1 MKYSLICIYE
11 IAFKLKF
18 IKEMSL
24 PRAFFEFNKGFQFEV
39 FLRKTKW
46 DIIVGNSVEMG
57 DIFEIVKIRIGIL
70 IL

>member
-1 MKYSLICIYE
+1 
-11 IAFKLKF
+11 
-18 IKEMSL
+18 MSL
-24 PRAFFEFNKGFQFEV
+24 PGAFFESDKGIQFEI

>member
-1 MKYSLICIYE
+1 
-11 IAFKLKF
+11 
-18 IKEMSL
+18 MSL
-24 PRAFFEFNKGFQFEV
+24 PRAFFEFNEGFQFEV
-39 FLRKTKW
+39 FLRETKW

>member
-1 MKYSLICIYE
+1 
-11 IAFKLKF
+11 
-18 IKEMSL
+18 MSL
-24 PRAFFEFNKGFQFEV
+24 PGAFFELNQGFQFEI
-39 FLRKTKW
+39 FIRETKW